1 MNKNELVYVMNVDWN
16 WIKQRPHFIA
26 ELLNTQFN
34 VHVMYQHRYGNEI
47 EEKINLVRNGYNGA
61 ILDQAKTVSE
71 KKHKLYT
78 FAYFGTIS
86 TWFNFDYIQTDFCG
100 FTY

>member
-34 VHVMYQHRYGNEI
+34 VHVMYQHRYGRTGLQKRENVDV
-47 EEKINLVRNGYNGA
+47 NLNPIYVIPRGDRYVFLSKVNAA
-61 ILDQAKTVSE
+61 IKCNVV
-71 KKHKLYT
+71 KKENQENR
-78 FAYFGTIS
+78 S
-86 TWFNFDYIQTDFCG
+86 
-100 FTY
+100 